1 MPSIVYVQAD
11 GSRQTVEASPG
22 SSVMATAVAH
32 GVPGIVAE
40 CGGSAMCA
48 TCHVYVD
55 TACIELLPPISEV
68 EDAMLA
74 STASERRA
82 TAANSRPMKPAPMTT
97 SCLVWASRSRKA

>member
-1 MPSIVYVQAD
+1 MPSITYVQPDGTRQSINAD
-11 GSRQTVEASPG
+11 LGST
-22 SSVMATAVAH
+22 VMATAVAH

-55 TACIELLPPISEV
+55 EDSLALLPPLSEV

-74 STASERRA
+74 SAASERRD
-82 TAANSRPMKPAPMTT
+82 NSRLG
-97 SCLVWASRSRKA
+97 CQLVLDAGIDSLVVNIPERQV

>member
-1 MPSIVYVQAD
+1 MPSITYVQPDGTRQSINAD
-11 GSRQTVEASPG
+11 VGST
-22 SSVMATAVAH
+22 VMATAVAH

-55 TACIELLPPISEV
+55 EDSLALLPPLSEV

-74 STASERRA
+74 SAASERRD
-82 TAANSRPMKPAPMTT
+82 NSRLG
-97 SCLVWASRSRKA
+97 CQLVLDAGIDSLVVNIPERQV

>member
-1 MPSIVYVQAD
+1 MPSITYVQPDGTRQSINAD
-11 GSRQTVEASPG
+11 VGST
-22 SSVMATAVAH
+22 VMATAVAH

-55 TACIELLPPISEV
+55 EDSLALLPPLSEV

-74 STASERRA
+74 SAASERRD
-82 TAANSRPMKPAPMTT
+82 NSRLG
-97 SCLVWASRSRKA
+97 CQLVLDAGIDALVVNIPERQV

>member
-11 GSRQTVEASPG
+11 GSRQTLDAAIG
-22 SSVMATAVAH
+22 SSVMAAAVAH

-55 TACIELLPPISEV
+55 ADSLALLPPVSEV
-68 EDAMLA
+68 EDAMLSSA
-74 STASERRA
+74 ASERRD
-82 TAANSRPMKPAPMTT
+82 NSRL
-97 SCLVWASRSRKA
+97 SCQLVIAHGMEPLVVHVPERQI